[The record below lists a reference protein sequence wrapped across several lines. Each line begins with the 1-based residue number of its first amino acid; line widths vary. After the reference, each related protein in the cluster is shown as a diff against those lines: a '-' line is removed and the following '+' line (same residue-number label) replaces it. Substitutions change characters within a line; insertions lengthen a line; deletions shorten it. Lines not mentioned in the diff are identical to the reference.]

1 MTTKLQ
7 GLGWGS
13 EDGIT
18 RWIARG
24 NRWVGAY
31 ESWRERQ
38 GVYVS
43 GKGSMLAFV
52 LAGSVATVLGPSRQ
66 RRVLGPGDALYIH
79 AGTPFGFDLDTAR
92 MLITE
97 VDRDAGPELGLRH
110 IPADALPARVREW
123 ARSAWGNPDEM
134 LLANEMANASADA
147 TGAWSPFPTIHNTQ
161 RMLAVKRHL
170 DSTYTDAVRLEDVAR
185 RFKMDPFYL
194 SRAFSLTT
202 GISPKFF
209 VQALRLEHFM
219 RSAIVP
225 SELSLTRRALDAGV
239 ADYSAFCRW
248 TKQRYG
254 LAPSELLFD
263 PRERS
268 SFSKPETKTAS
279 SLPA

>member
-1 MTTKLQ
+1 MSTRLH

-13 EDGIT
+13 EDGVT
-18 RWIARG
+18 RWFAQE

-31 ESWRERQ
+31 ESCRERQ

-52 LAGSVATVLGPSRQ
+52 LGGSVTTVLGPSRK
-66 RRVLGPGDALYIH
+66 RRELGPGDALYIE
-79 AGTPFGFDLDTAR
+79 AGTPFGFDMDTAR

-97 VDRDAGPELGLRH
+97 VDRDPGPELGLGH
-110 IPADALPARVREW
+110 IPGTSLPARVREW
-123 ARSAWGNPDEM
+123 LRAAWANPDE
-134 LLANEMANASADA
+134 LLHAREMANLSADSA
-147 TGAWSPFPTIHNTQ
+147 SEWTPFPRIHNTQ

-170 DSTYTDAVRLEDVAR
+170 DATYTEAVRLEDVAR

-194 SRAFSLTT
+194 SRAFSQTT

-225 SELSLTRRALDAGV
+225 GTRSLTRLALEAGA

-248 TKQRYG
+248 MKQRYG

-263 PRERS
+263 PSEGS
-268 SFSKPETKTAS
+268 TFSKPRMRPAP
-279 SLPA
+279 SLRA